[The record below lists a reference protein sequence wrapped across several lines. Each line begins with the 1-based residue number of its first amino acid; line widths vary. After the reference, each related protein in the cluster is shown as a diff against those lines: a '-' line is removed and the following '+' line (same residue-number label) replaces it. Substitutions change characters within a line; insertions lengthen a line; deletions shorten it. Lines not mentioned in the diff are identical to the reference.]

1 MANEETNRLSEE
13 MNGLKAEFAKIAD
26 TIGDFIG
33 QHGKDAAAR
42 LQGSAEEGWNEAK
55 KRIDTVNA
63 KIHEEPV
70 TAAAIALG
78 VGILLGLIFGRR
90 R

>member
-1 MANEETNRLSEE
+1 MANEETVKLSEE
-13 MNGLKAEFAKIAD
+13 VSGLKAEIAKIVE
-26 TIGDFIG
+26 TVGDFIG
-33 QHGKDAAAR
+33 QQGKDAAAR
-42 LQGSAEEGWNEAK
+42 LQDSAEEGWHEAK
-55 KRIDTVNA
+55 KKIDCVNA

-78 VGILLGLIFGRR
+78 IGILLGLIFGRR